1 MIEYMKIT
9 GNRHPKS
16 FEPSDCRYDLRV
28 IHVLTRIS
36 VAVDRDDSL
45 MTRSFSVQ
53 RVKILRV
60 VSQQH
65 PLKGL
70 GEIERLRVRYSIL
83 RELADRHHIV
93 SVGTQ
98 QVQLRASL

>member
-1 MIEYMKIT
+1 MIEYVKIT
-9 GNRHPKS
+9 GNRHPYN
-16 FEPSDCRYDLRV
+16 FEPSYCRCDLRV
-28 IHVLTRIS
+28 IHVLARIS

-65 PLKGL
+65 PLERL
-70 GEIERLRVRYSIL
+70 GEIERAFYQ
-83 RELADRHHIV
+83 AC
-93 SVGTQ
+93 
-98 QVQLRASL
+98 